1 MPTLTT
7 LSLKSFS
14 KRTLLLPFFLF
25 ILCFGKIYGQTHSF
39 SGTIGKYPIY
49 LQMTIDGSRVTGY
62 YFYKNKLIDLSLAGT
77 SKSGVIT
84 LSSSDEYALEV
95 TDPETFRFKWPNKII
110 EGSWSQ
116 KGKSLPL
123 KLVLLTA
130 KETGSPKCSNPYFKK
145 EASDASD
152 LTKVKVG
159 LFKLKQVDS
168 VGTINH
174 VKIRYFEE
182 VNTKITLFRID
193 SGLVAEKQKDANSY
207 LEFLQI
213 SEYLAS
219 LECAAYS
226 TYGSDY
232 NYSISDITIS
242 NDLISFS
249 VFTAFYCGG
258 AHPSESNYGISYDI
272 NKRQAIKSSDFLI
285 PGKENTYEERVYT
298 YLAKNNP
305 EYFNENNSSEEYDV
319 NMECEYSKKE
329 LWTVDCDFVFT
340 PNGLK
345 LLPSFPH
352 FAAFCLDPEWAVIPY
367 SELKDLIKPEYYSKL
382 NRLKP

>member
-7 LSLKSFS
+7 LSLRSFS
-14 KRTLLLPFFLF
+14 KRMLLLPFFLF
-25 ILCFGKIYGQTHSF
+25 ILCVGKIYGQTHSF

-49 LQMTIDGSRVTGY
+49 IEMTIEGSSVSGH
-62 YFYKNKLIDLSLAGT
+62 YFYKNKLIDISLAGT
-77 SKSGVIT
+77 SKAGLIT
-84 LSSSDEYALEV
+84 LKSSDEYGQDIS
-95 TDPETFRFKWPNKII
+95 DPETFKFKWPNKTI
-110 EGSWSQ
+110 EGTWSQ

-123 KLVLLTA
+123 KLAALTA

-145 EASDASD
+145 EVYAASD

-159 LFKLKQVDS
+159 LFKLKEVNTVQ
-168 VGTINH
+168 TINH
-174 VKIRYFEE
+174 IKIRYFEE
-182 VNTKITLFRID
+182 VNTKIALFRID
-193 SGLVAEKQKDANSY
+193 SGLVAEKQKDANLY

-213 SEYLAS
+213 SEFLSS
-219 LECAAYS
+219 LECATYS

-232 NYSISDITIS
+232 SYSVSDITIS

-249 VFTAFYCGG
+249 VFTAFFCGG
-258 AHPSESNYGISYDI
+258 AHPEESNYGISYDLT
-272 NKRQAIKSSDFLI
+272 KHQTIKSSDFLI
-285 PGKENTYEERVYT
+285 SGKENTYEERVYA
-298 YLAKNNP
+298 YLAKNTP
-305 EYFNENNSSEEYDV
+305 KYFNENNESEEYDV
-319 NMECEYSKKE
+319 GMECEYSKKE

-340 PNGLK
+340 SDGIK

-352 FAAFCLDPEWAVIPY
+352 YAAPCLEPEWAVIPY

>member
-14 KRTLLLPFFLF
+14 KRTVLLPFFLF

-49 LQMTIDGSRVTGY
+49 LQMIVDGSQVTGY

-77 SKSGVIT
+77 SKSGLIT
-84 LSSSDEYALEV
+84 LSSSDEYAVEV
-95 TDPETFRFKWPNKII
+95 TDPETFKFKWTNKTI
-110 EGSWSQ
+110 EGAWSQ

-123 KLVLLTA
+123 KLTPLTT
-130 KETGSPKCSNPYFKK
+130 KETSSTKCSNPYFKK
-145 EASDASD
+145 EIPDASD

-168 VGTINH
+168 VQTINQL
-174 VKIRYFEE
+174 KIRYFEE
-182 VNTKITLFRID
+182 VNTKISLFRID
-193 SGLVAEKQKDANSY
+193 SGLVAEKQKDVNLY

-213 SEYLAS
+213 SEYLSS
-219 LECAAYS
+219 LECASYS

-232 NYSISDITIS
+232 SYSVSDITIS
-242 NDLISFS
+242 NDLMSFS
-249 VFTAFYCGG
+249 VFAGFYCGG
-258 AHPSESNYGISYDI
+258 AHPDENNYGVNYDL
-272 NKRQAIKSSDFLI
+272 NKHQIIKSSDFLI
-285 PGKENTYEERVYT
+285 PGKENAYEERIYT

-305 EYFNENNSSEEYDV
+305 EYFNEDNESDDNCPYFQ
-319 NMECEYSKKE
+319 KE

-340 PNGLK
+340 SEGLK
-345 LLPSFPH
+345 LLPSFAH
-352 FAAFCLDPEWAVIPY
+352 YAAPCLEPEWAVIPY
-367 SELKDLIKPEYYSKL
+367 SELKDLIKAEYYSKL
-382 NRLKP
+382 KQLKP